1 MERTLGSNTF
11 DIARSN
17 RRSSSLLGTMK
28 LWQRRIQSRRQLARL
43 DSPPARRRRHQRS
56 PALRRAEQAVLALS
70 DTVTPRF
77 GPA

>member
-43 DSPPARRRRHQRS
+43 DSACSPTPAS
-56 PALRRAEQAVLALS
+56 AKPSA
-70 DTVTPRF
+70 TPS
-77 GPA
+77 

>member
-43 DSPPARRRRHQRS
+43 DSRLLADAGIS
-56 PALRRAEQAVLALS
+56 EALRRAEQAVLALS

>member
-43 DSPPARRRRHQRS
+43 DSR
-56 PALRRAEQAVLALS
+56 LLA
-70 DTVTPRF
+70 D
-77 GPA
+77 